1 LHFYSFGLDIIT
13 ERAPILSPQKFPM
26 PVKSHDYQPLEV
38 IQVNL
43 KRSLRDLMTKLAEK
57 VDCIQKEEKKV
68 SLIMDTVEEQCR
80 EMRKTIE
87 TKKIQQVV
95 LLSCIVLL

>member
-1 LHFYSFGLDIIT
+1 
-13 ERAPILSPQKFPM
+13 
-26 PVKSHDYQPLEV
+26 
-38 IQVNL
+38 
-43 KRSLRDLMTKLAEK
+43 MTKLAEK

-80 EMRKTIE
+80 DMRKTIE

-95 LLSCIVLL
+95 LFSCIAVLL